1 MPALVLGP
9 IVRYVDSEVATI
21 WLQTD
26 AACEVEILGHRART
40 WCVDGLHFALVAIE
54 GLTPGIDHPYEV
66 ALDGDRSGPSRIPR
80 SRPARSVFRPAT
92 PSCG

>member
-26 AACEVEILGHRART
+26 TACDVEILGHRART
-40 WCVDGLHFALVAIE
+40 WRVDGLHFALVAIE
-54 GLTPGIDHPYEV
+54 GLTPGTDHPYEV
-66 ALDGDRSGPSRIPR
+66 ALDGDQVWPPRRIRS
-80 SRPARSVFRPAT
+80 SRPA
-92 PSCG
+92 PSA